1 VIVVRVGLLMMNV
14 DIIPLSM
21 KKAINSLFLCN
32 PGEISAYI
40 FAPIVSKLKNADYA
54 TVLQAKKQ
62 SYAQ

>member
-1 VIVVRVGLLMMNV
+1 MMNV